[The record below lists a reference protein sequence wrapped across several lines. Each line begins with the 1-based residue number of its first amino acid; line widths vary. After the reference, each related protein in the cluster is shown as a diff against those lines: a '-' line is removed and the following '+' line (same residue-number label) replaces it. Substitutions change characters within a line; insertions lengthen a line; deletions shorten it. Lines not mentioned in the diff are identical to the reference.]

1 MRTPKSPKHPSRN
14 GLALTSIFMLPDVY
28 KRYQEICIAEG
39 STASVRLRE
48 FVGREVRRADKRAS
62 L

>member
-1 MRTPKSPKHPSRN
+1 MQKKESVKRVSRN
-14 GLALTSIFMLPDVY
+14 GLTLTSVFMLPDVY

-48 FVGREVRRADKRAS
+48 FVGREVRKAERQ
-62 L
+62 